1 MDFCRI
7 QAEYSEDG
15 CRNRIR
21 IDRKG
26 SVRAM
31 NHFRLPYH
39 LLVEEGIFAR
49 VNEVMSDCVPGIGN
63 KKVVI
68 VTDQN
73 LQKLFPDTLKE
84 LRADF
89 KYSEIYLVEN
99 GSFDQA
105 VDLAKYICMNDIAV
119 VIGFGGGMVLD
130 LAKYAA
136 FVSKSVFLCLPTT
149 LSNDSL
155 ASPVAVLG
163 TEGLKR
169 KTFRCTIPHSIIV
182 DVNLIM
188 GAPEGQ
194 LLAGV
199 GDTISKYTALND
211 WKLDATVTGS
221 KIDDFAYMISKMAFN
236 SICYN
241 EEKSIK
247 SKSFIKVLTQALV
260 MGGLAMEI
268 AGNSRP
274 SSGAEH
280 LFCHSLE
287 ENFADDVYVP
297 HGIAVAMGSVPVCIF
312 QNRNIGKIKRILHEY
327 KLPVKPSDWKVTEDI
342 FVNAWQQAQGTRP
355 DRYTILNQ
363 TELSRERLSEI
374 YAMMEEEF

>member
-1 MDFCRI
+1 M
-7 QAEYSEDG
+7 
-15 CRNRIR
+15 NR
-21 IDRKG
+21 
-26 SVRAM
+26 
-31 NHFRLPYH
+31 FRLPYH
-39 LLVEEGIFAR
+39 LLVEEGIFSK
-49 VNEVMSDCVPGIGN
+49 VDEVMSDCVPGIGS
-63 KKVVI
+63 KKVIV
-68 VTDQN
+68 VTDEN
-73 LQKLFPDTLKE
+73 LQKLFPDTIEGIQQDFHNSE
-84 LRADF
+84 L
-89 KYSEIYLVEN
+89 YLVKE
-99 GSFDQA
+99 GTFDQA
-105 VDLAKYICMNDIAV
+105 VELAKYCCMNDVKVI
-119 VIGFGGGMVLD
+119 IGFGGGMVLD
-130 LAKYAA
+130 LAKYAS
-136 FVSKSVFLCLPTT
+136 FVSKSMFICLPTT

-169 KTFRCTIPHSIIV
+169 KTFRCTIPSSIIV

-194 LLAGV
+194 LLAGI

-211 WKLDATVTGS
+211 WKLDAEKNGS
-221 KIDDFAYMISKMAFN
+221 HIDDFAYMISKMAFN

-274 SSGAEH
+274 SSGSEH

-287 ENFADDVYVP
+287 ENFADQVYVP
-297 HGIAVAMGSVPVCIF
+297 HGIAVAMGSVPACIF
-312 QNRNIGKIKRILHEY
+312 QERNIGKIKRIIHEY
-327 KLPVKPSDWKVTEDI
+327 NIPVKPSAWKVTEDI
-342 FVNAWQQAQGTRP
+342 FIQAWQQASGTRA

-363 TELSRERLSEI
+363 TELSDSRLAEL

>member
-1 MDFCRI
+1 M
-7 QAEYSEDG
+7 
-15 CRNRIR
+15 NR
-21 IDRKG
+21 
-26 SVRAM
+26 
-31 NHFRLPYH
+31 FRLPYH
-39 LLVEEGIFAR
+39 MLVEEGIFTR
-49 VNEVMSDCVPGIGN
+49 VNEVMSDCVPGIEN
-63 KKVVI
+63 KKVII
-68 VTDQN
+68 VTDRN
-73 LQKLFPDTLKE
+73 LQGLFPDTLQE
-84 LRADF
+84 LSRDF
-89 KYSEIYLVEN
+89 HNSEIYLVED

-105 VDLAKYICMNDIAV
+105 VDLAKYICMNDITV
-119 VIGFGGGMVLD
+119 IIGFGGGMVLD

-136 FVSKSVFLCLPTT
+136 FVSKSIFLCLPTT

-169 KTFRCTIPHSIIV
+169 KTFRCTIPSSIIV
-182 DVNLIM
+182 DVNIIM

-194 LLAGV
+194 LLAGI

-211 WKLDATVTGS
+211 WKLDAAATGNP
-221 KIDDFAYMISKMAFN
+221 IDDFAYMISKMAFN

-287 ENFADDVYVP
+287 ENHKEIQIS
-297 HGIAVAMGSVPVCIF
+297 HGMAVALGSLVSCRMQGQDVGKLETVLKAYHMDMDPMNWGITKEIF
-312 QNRNIGKIKRILHEY
+312 T
-327 KLPVKPSDWKVTEDI
+327 D
-342 FVNAWQQAQGTRP
+342 AWMRAADTRK
-355 DRYTILNQ
+355 DRYTVLNEV
-363 TELSRERLSEI
+363 ELSVELLGQI
-374 YAMMEEEF
+374 YDELRTGK

>member
-1 MDFCRI
+1 M
-7 QAEYSEDG
+7 
-15 CRNRIR
+15 NR
-21 IDRKG
+21 
-26 SVRAM
+26 
-31 NHFRLPYH
+31 FRLPYH
-39 LLVEEGIFAR
+39 LLVEEGIFTR
-49 VNEVMSDCVPGIGN
+49 VNEVMSDCVPCIEN
-63 KKVVI
+63 KKAII
-68 VTDQN
+68 VTDEN
-73 LQKLFPDTLKE
+73 LQKLFTATLNE
-84 LRADF
+84 LTQDF
-89 KYSEIYLVEN
+89 HNSEIYLVKE

-105 VDLAKYICMNDIAV
+105 VDLAKYICMHDVGV

-130 LAKYAA
+130 LAKYAS
-136 FVSKSVFLCLPTT
+136 FVSKAIFLCLPTT

-163 TEGLKR
+163 TEGKKR
-169 KTFRCTIPHSIIV
+169 KTFRCTIPSSIIV

-194 LLAGV
+194 LLSGV

-211 WKLDATVTGS
+211 WKLDAAATGNP
-221 KIDDFAYMISKMAFN
+221 IDDFAYMISKMAFN

-247 SKSFIKVLTQALV
+247 SKSFIKILTQALV

-274 SSGAEH
+274 SSGSEH

-287 ENFADDVYVP
+287 ENYAEELYVP
-297 HGIAVAMGSVPVCIF
+297 HGIAVAMGSVPACIF
-312 QNRNIGKIKRILHEY
+312 QNRNIEKIKRILHQY
-327 KLPVKPSDWKVTEDI
+327 QIPVKPTTWKITEDI
-342 FVNAWQQAQGTRP
+342 FVGAWQQAQSTRP

-363 TELSRERLSEI
+363 TELSKERLGEI
-374 YAMMEEEF
+374 YHMMEEEF

>member
-1 MDFCRI
+1 M
-7 QAEYSEDG
+7 
-15 CRNRIR
+15 NR
-21 IDRKG
+21 
-26 SVRAM
+26 
-31 NHFRLPYH
+31 FRLPYH
-39 LLVEEGIFAR
+39 LLVEEGIFTR

-63 KKVVI
+63 KKAII
-68 VTDQN
+68 VTDQT
-73 LQKLFPDTLKE
+73 LQGLFPDTLQE
-84 LRADF
+84 LCQDF
-89 KYSEIYLVEN
+89 HNSEIYLVED

-105 VDLAKYICMNDIAV
+105 VDLAKYICMHDVAV

-136 FVSKSVFLCLPTT
+136 FVSKAVFLCLPTT

-169 KTFRCTIPHSIIV
+169 KTFRCTIPSSIIV
-182 DVNLIM
+182 DVNIIM

-211 WKLDATVTGS
+211 WKLDATATGNP
-221 KIDDFAYMISKMAFN
+221 IDDFAYMISKMAFN

-287 ENFADDVYVP
+287 ENFANEVYVP

-312 QNRNIGKIKRILHEY
+312 QKRNIGKIKRILHEY
-327 KLPVKPSDWKVTEDI
+327 KLPVKPSDWKITEDI
-342 FVNAWQQAQGTRP
+342 FVQAWQQAKSTRP
-355 DRYTILNQ
+355 DRYTILD
-363 TELSRERLSEI
+363 TTDLSRSVLTEI

>member
-1 MDFCRI
+1 M
-7 QAEYSEDG
+7 
-15 CRNRIR
+15 NR
-21 IDRKG
+21 
-26 SVRAM
+26 
-31 NHFRLPYH
+31 FRLPYH
-39 LLVEEGIFAR
+39 LLVAEGIFTR
-49 VNEVMSDCVPGIGN
+49 VNEVMSDCVPGIGR
-63 KKVVI
+63 KKAII
-68 VTDQN
+68 VTDRT
-73 LQKLFPDTLKE
+73 LQGLFGDTLSDLRQDFHNSE
-84 LRADF
+84 L
-89 KYSEIYLVEN
+89 YLVEE
-99 GSFDQA
+99 GTFDQA
-105 VDLAKYICMNDIAV
+105 VDLAKYICMHDIAV

-136 FVSKSVFLCLPTT
+136 FVSKAVFLCLPTT

-163 TEGLKR
+163 TEGQKR
-169 KTFRCTIPHSIIV
+169 KTFQCTIPSSIIV

-211 WKLDATVTGS
+211 WKLDAAATGNS
-221 KIDDFAYMISKMAFN
+221 IDDFAYMISKMAFN

-287 ENFADDVYVP
+287 ENFADQVYVP
-297 HGIAVAMGSVPVCIF
+297 HGIAVAMGSVPACIF
-312 QNRNIGKIKRILHEY
+312 QKRNIGKLKRLLHEY
-327 KLPVKPSDWKVTEDI
+327 ALPVKPSQWKITEDM
-342 FVNAWQQAQGTRP
+342 FVEAWQLAKKTRP
-355 DRYTILNQ
+355 DRYTILD
-363 TELSRERLSEI
+363 TADLSRTALCEI
-374 YAMMEEEF
+374 YSEMEQEF